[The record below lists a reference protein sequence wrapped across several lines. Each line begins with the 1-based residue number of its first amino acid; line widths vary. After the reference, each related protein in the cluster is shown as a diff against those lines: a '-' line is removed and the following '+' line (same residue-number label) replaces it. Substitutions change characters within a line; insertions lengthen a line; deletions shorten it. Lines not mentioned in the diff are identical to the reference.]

1 MLPPELTRTRK
12 REGKLTLS
20 ALSAAERARA
30 IEVSEALLAVTRA
43 ALGREREEV
52 EASWAAVP
60 VAPKER
66 KLLLG
71 LTHLVEARAEFAS
84 PASVDPETVR
94 RALFLR
100 AAAKRASLA
109 PGQHLERA
117 EILAEVAAGLGHA
130 PEELEASLYADL
142 RSAERLEACPAPTA
156 DWLVA
161 EYELL
166 QVQSILLRAVR
177 IEAEVRAARP
187 DAYRELFRKLKFRQ
201 LLYRVEPI
209 EGQGYRLEIDGPM
222 SLFGATTK
230 YGLEL
235 SLSLPALLSCGQ
247 LRLKAE
253 LRWGKRREKLTFEQT
268 YSQAASLDST
278 AGVRTEV
285 VELLEALGASTAK
298 GWQCRLSDELID
310 LTEQGG
316 GVLVPDLELR
326 RVDAPGESARVL
338 VEVLGFWSRD
348 AVFRRIEA
356 AERGLGARTLFV
368 VSSRLRVS
376 EALLDDVEAA
386 SLYVYKGKINAQALL
401 RKAEGLL
408 ASGAPASVVNAAA
421 STPPASPSSASAR
434 RRPRSKA

>member
-12 REGKLTLS
+12 REGKLSLS

-30 IEVSEALLAVTRA
+30 TELCEALLAVTRA
-43 ALGREREEV
+43 SLGQTREEL

-60 VAPKER
+60 ASAKER

-71 LTHLVEARAEFAS
+71 LTHLVEARAEFAAPRS
-84 PASVDPETVR
+84 AEPELVR
-94 RALFLR
+94 RSVFLR
-100 AAAKRASLA
+100 AAARRAALE
-109 PGQHLERA
+109 PGEHLERSQ
-117 EILAEVAAGLGHA
+117 IITEVAAEMALSA
-130 PEELEASLYADL
+130 EELDASLYADL
-142 RSAERLEACPAPTA
+142 RGAERLAACPVTNARA
-156 DWLVA
+156 LVE

-166 QVQSILLRAVR
+166 QVQSVLLRAVR
-177 IEAEVRAARP
+177 IEAEVRSARP

-201 LLYRVEPI
+201 LLHRIEPL
-209 EGQGYRLEIDGPM
+209 GSAGYRLEIDGPM

-235 SLSLPALLSCGQ
+235 ALSLPALLSCGQ

-268 YSQAASLDST
+268 YAELASADEN
-278 AGVRTEV
+278 AGVRSDV
-285 VELLEALGASTAK
+285 SELLETLQSASA
-298 GWQCRLSDELID
+298 WRARLSDELID
-310 LTEQGG
+310 LTELGG
-316 GVLVPDLELR
+316 GVLVPDLELTR
-326 RVDAPGESARVL
+326 AAGGERVL

-356 AERGLGARTLFV
+356 AERGLGARVLFV

-401 RKAEGLL
+401 RKVEGLL
-408 ASGAPASVVNAAA
+408 SDDGHARQ
-421 STPPASPSSASAR
+421 TPAR
-434 RRPRSKA
+434 RAARLRQKPAE